1 MPSLEHYL
9 HSKSFSTVMQ
19 VLYDSGLYDAASDYL
34 RIIRQL
40 VSPSDKRHLHA
51 CWGRLAAEI
60 LVQNWDEALD
70 DVEKLKDAI
79 DCQSEDRVC

>member
-1 MPSLEHYL
+1 M
-9 HSKSFSTVMQ
+9 F
-19 VLYDSGLYDAASDYL
+19 YDSGLYDTASDYL

-40 VSPSDKRHLHA
+40 LPPTDKRHLQA
-51 CWGRLAAEI
+51 SWGRLAAEI

-79 DCQSEDRVC
+79 DCQTDDRVKSNFLFMS

>member
-1 MPSLEHYL
+1 MFYE
-9 HSKSFSTVMQ
+9 
-19 VLYDSGLYDAASDYL
+19 SGLYDTASDYL

-40 VSPSDKRHLHA
+40 VSPKDKRHLNA

-70 DVEKLKDAI
+70 DVEKLKEAI
-79 DCQSEDRVC
+79 DCQSEDRVSGALSVMRLLIN